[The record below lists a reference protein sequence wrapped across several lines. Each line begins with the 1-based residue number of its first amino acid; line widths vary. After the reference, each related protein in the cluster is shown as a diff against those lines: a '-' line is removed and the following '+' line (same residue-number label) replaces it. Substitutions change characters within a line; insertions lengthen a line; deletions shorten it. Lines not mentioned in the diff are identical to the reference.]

1 MPRQKLTQSETTRW
15 AQALPSAGVPR
26 GLHGAP
32 TVRPPF
38 GVWPDTQAEVSL
50 KEAAAGLWLVCFP
63 ETRLCHAHIY
73 MTPEPLSSE
82 HAFEKEKFGSGS
94 PHPSEVSKDFP
105 FPKPFPLNLA
115 KIFLPG

>member
-1 MPRQKLTQSETTRW
+1 MSRQKLTQSETTRW

-50 KEAAAGLWLVCFP
+50 RETAAGLWLVCFP
-63 ETRLCHAHIY
+63 RDSTLSRPYLHDTR
-73 MTPEPLSSE
+73 
-82 HAFEKEKFGSGS
+82 AFE
-94 PHPSEVSKDFP
+94 
-105 FPKPFPLNLA
+105 L
-115 KIFLPG
+115 